1 VRFTHYKKACETRP
15 APFSEKPKLINGR
28 LRRPYHPGE
37 KGEEKVMRRKTTLLL
52 LAVFFSVA
60 LSGFATADTYYVYT
74 QWGGTWHDAN
84 KTGTGDSNLCW
95 AAAASN
101 ILDWA
106 GWGTAS
112 LNNQTSIFNY
122 FTAHWTDVGS
132 LPEYAWDW
140 WLNGTSPPAQSGW
153 SQVDVTGGGFW
164 SGVNFDNYFHLATG
178 GNLLAAVDSFF
189 DSGYGVTLGIYRRI
203 SGTTYGHALT
213 CWGYDFTTDGTSILY
228 KGVWVTDSDDGAEA
242 LRYYAL
248 ILLGGVYY
256 LDDYFSTDS
265 WYIGVVE
272 ALGQN
277 PVPLPPTLL
286 LFGSGLL
293 GLVGWRRYRKE

>member
-1 VRFTHYKKACETRP
+1 MKAKK
-15 APFSEKPKLINGR
+15 S
-28 LRRPYHPGE
+28 
-37 KGEEKVMRRKTTLLL
+37 L
-52 LAVFFSVA
+52 LAMVVFLSILFI
-60 LSGFATADTYYVYT
+60 SGFARADTYKVFEY
-74 QWGGTWHDAN
+74 WGDGKWHDAN
-84 KTGTGDSNLCW
+84 KSATWSGDDNLCW

-112 LNNQTSIFNY
+112 YSTETSIFSN
-122 FTAHWTDVGS
+122 FTLNWTNKGS

-140 WLNGTSPPAQSGW
+140 WLNGTSPPAWSGW
-153 SQVDVTGGGFW
+153 SQLKTSSTGANFW
-164 SGVNFDNYFHLATG
+164 SGVNFDNYFHWATG

-213 CWGYDFTTDGTSILY
+213 CWGYDFTTNGTSILY
-228 KGVWVTDSDDGAEA
+228 NGVWVTDSDDGVEA

-248 ILLGGVYY
+248 ILVGGVYY

-286 LFGSGLL
+286 LFGFGLL
-293 GLVGWRRYRKE
+293 GLAGWRRLRKE